1 LRDDGDGPREI
12 TGEMELAKVRRL
24 GLRVFLLALGTA
36 LLLTGLLFTAH

>member
-1 LRDDGDGPREI
+1 
-12 TGEMELAKVRRL
+12 MELAKVRRL